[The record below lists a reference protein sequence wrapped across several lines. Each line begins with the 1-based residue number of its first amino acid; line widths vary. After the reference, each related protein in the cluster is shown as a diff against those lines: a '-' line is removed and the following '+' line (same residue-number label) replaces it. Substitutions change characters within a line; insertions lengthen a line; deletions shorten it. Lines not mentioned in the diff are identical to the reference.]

1 MGAAPRKPGR
11 GVTGRGTVVLIV
23 VVTAVVGLLE
33 VVIGGHRGH
42 LFGIAF
48 AVTSAVG
55 ALVVR
60 RRDLAVA
67 MIAPPLLY
75 SFLIVAMSAIDTKD
89 TTGSLGSREAVYL
102 ANAFITGAPAMWT
115 GTAAAIAIGWYRL
128 RRSPTGSIGPAQ
140 PGDPNQSQQ
149 AGWTRSV
156 SSRRVP

>member
-1 MGAAPRKPGR
+1 VPDSPEVLVTGPRPVGAPHRTSGR

-48 AVTSAVG
+48 AATSAAG

-60 RRDLAVA
+60 RRDLPVA

-75 SFLIVAMSAIDTKD
+75 TLLIVLMSAIDTKD
-89 TTGSLGSREAVYL
+89 ATGSLRSREAVYL
-102 ANAFITGAPAMWT
+102 ANAFVTGAPAMWT
-115 GTAAAIAIGWYRL
+115 GTAAAAAIGWYRL
-128 RRSPTGSIGPAQ
+128 RRFP
-140 PGDPNQSQQ
+140 
-149 AGWTRSV
+149 V

>member
-1 MGAAPRKPGR
+1 MPDSPEVLTAGPRTTGPRTAGAPPRLSGR

-48 AVTSAVG
+48 AATSAVG

-75 SFLIVAMSAIDTKD
+75 TLLIVAMSTIDTKD
-89 TTGSLGSREAVYL
+89 ATGGLGSREAVYL
-102 ANAFITGAPAMWT
+102 ANAFVTGAPAMWI
-115 GTAAAIAIGWYRL
+115 GTAAAVAIGWYRL
-128 RRSPTGSIGPAQ
+128 RRSP
-140 PGDPNQSQQ
+140 
-149 AGWTRSV
+149 V
-156 SSRRVP
+156 SARRVP